1 MGSPWK
7 AIADDSRRQILV
19 LLKEGEMTPSE
30 IAKSFHFTLPALS
43 AHLKVLK
50 EAELVNEEREGKN
63 RLYSLN
69 RNKMSEMMQFF
80 DLFWDDKL
88 QSLKEYVENKEK
100 KENEQ

>member
-50 EAELVNEEREGKN
+50 EAELVNEERAHQGWRYFELDSVAPRDESGVDELPPQLYGK
-63 RLYSLN
+63 LTALA
-69 RNKMSEMMQFF
+69 
-80 DLFWDDKL
+80 L
-88 QSLKEYVENKEK
+88 V
-100 KENEQ
+100 